1 MSGLLFAYVDAS
13 ILSRA
18 LLPPLQPQQSFP
30 PFPEDVDF
38 FSTQML
44 LLHIFAQTWNAPCLQ
59 LYRRLTLN
67 I

>member
-18 LLPPLQPQQSFP
+18 LLSLLQPQQSFP
-30 PFPEDVDF
+30 PFPEHVNV
-38 FSTQML
+38 FSTQM

-59 LYRRLTLN
+59 LYRWLTLN